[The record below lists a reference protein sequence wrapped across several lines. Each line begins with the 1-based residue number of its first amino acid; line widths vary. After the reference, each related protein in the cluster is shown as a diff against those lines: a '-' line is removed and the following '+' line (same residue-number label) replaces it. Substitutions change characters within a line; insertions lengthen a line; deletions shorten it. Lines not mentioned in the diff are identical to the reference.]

1 MQYNNYHCFKMLT
14 TNQLT
19 KLISKSVGEKVNL
32 KSTATKIEN
41 WDSLAQLNILSS
53 LDKLTKGKSSKLEKL
68 SSADSVDS
76 IIKILSK
83 AKLIKK

>member
-1 MQYNNYHCFKMLT
+1 MLT
-14 TNQLT
+14 TNQLI

-32 KSTATKIEN
+32 KSNASKIED

-68 SSADSVDS
+68 SSAESVS
-76 IIKILSK
+76 SFIKILSK
-83 AKLIKK
+83 AKLLKK